1 MRERMKKGERAE
13 YVVNSEL
20 YDTKEGQNLVLPVS
34 NIVSTTSHG
43 IKKSKSYAN
52 GEDPVIVA
60 HLIRK
65 AEVRRDSG

>member
-1 MRERMKKGERAE
+1 MEKGERAD
-13 YVVNSEL
+13 YMVNSEL
-20 YDTKEGQNLVLPVS
+20 YNTKEGYNLVLPVS

-60 HLIRK
+60 HLNRT
-65 AEVRRDSG
+65 RSGGGRDSG

>member
-1 MRERMKKGERAE
+1 MKKGERAE